1 MPGLTIRQDVK
12 DKLDAIGR
20 TDDWIVNWTTDGES
34 KQVNAR
40 APGKHDTVGLK
51 TNHTASCVSHTA
63 HLAAEDSL
71 EQCSDVKIAVDKGH
85 RFVNKIN
92 DSNLK
97 KEAFFKIIEDAGDDP
112 LAILRGTTNRWYFK
126 FREAERLLL
135 LRVHVERFQEIN
147 EDPEDEPLDE
157 DDWHNIAIYVNSI
170 KTLSHASDLLEGETY
185 PTASNVIPYLDT
197 VFMELGDLA
206 RRLPPGDKDFPQKL
220 LKNLQSTLPKRFP
233 GGYKTVAPF
242 NCLTLTNPKY
252 MDIYFTEAQK
262 DQALEDIAND
272 VIFDLAEVEDSDGS
286 PSAEHLP
293 VSPSISEMSSFARRR
308 AELLATKQASAA
320 PESGISG
327 NSLKNKLKAELTR
340 FLGLR
345 ETVEE
350 KDDPQQWWRE
360 HVTEF
365 PLLGRYYRAYCAF
378 QATSTASERVFNAEG
393 MVVTKS
399 RYVTK

>member
-1 MPGLTIRQDVK
+1 MPGATIRQDIK
-12 DKLDAIGR
+12 EKLDAIGR

-40 APGKHDTVGLK
+40 APGKHETVGLK

-71 EQCSDVKIAVDKGH
+71 DQCPDVKRAVEKGH
-85 RFVNKIN
+85 RFVIRIN

-97 KEAFFKIIEDAGDDP
+97 KEAFFKIIEDGGDDP
-112 LAILRGTTNRWYFK
+112 LAILRGTSNRWYFK

-135 LRVHVERFQEIN
+135 LRVHVERFQEMN
-147 EDPEDEPLDE
+147 EDPEDEPLGE
-157 DDWHNIAIYVNSI
+157 DDWHNIKIYVNSI
-170 KTLSHASDLLEGETY
+170 QTLSHASDLLEGETY

-233 GGYKTVAPF
+233 GGYKTMAPF

-252 MDIYFTEAQK
+252 MDIYFDEEQK
-262 DQALEDIAND
+262 DKALEDLASD
-272 VIFDLAEVEDSDGS
+272 VIFDHPEVEDSDGA
-286 PSAEHLP
+286 PSAGHLP
-293 VSPSISEMSSFARRR
+293 VSASISDMTSFARRR
-308 AELLATKQASAA
+308 AELLASKQAAA
-320 PESGISG
+320 VPVISG
-327 NSLKNKLKAELTR
+327 NSAKKKLKAELTR

-345 ETVEE
+345 DTVED

-360 HVTEF
+360 NVREF
-365 PLLGRYYRAYCAF
+365 PLLGRYYRAYYAF
-378 QATSTASERVFNAEG
+378 QATSTPSERVFNAEG
-393 MVVTKS
+393 MVVTKM

>member
-1 MPGLTIRQDVK
+1 MPGATIRLDIK

-40 APGKHDTVGLK
+40 AAGKHEAVGLK

-71 EQCSDVKIAVDKGH
+71 EQCPDVKRAVEKAH
-85 RFVNKIN
+85 RFVNRIN

-112 LAILRGTTNRWYFK
+112 LAILRGTSNRWYFK

-147 EDPEDEPLDE
+147 EDPEDDPLDE

-170 KTLSHASDLLEGETY
+170 KTLSHVSDLLEGETY
-185 PTASNVIPYLDT
+185 PTASNVIPYLDQ
-197 VFMELGDLA
+197 VFMELGDLS
-206 RRLPPGDKDFPQKL
+206 RRLPPADKDFPQKL
-220 LKNLQSTLPKRFP
+220 LKNLQTPVPKRFP
-233 GGYKTVAPF
+233 GGYKTVPPF

-272 VIFDLAEVEDSDGS
+272 VIFDLVEVEDSDRS

-308 AELLATKQASAA
+308 AELMATKQAAAA
-320 PESGISG
+320 PDSGISG
-327 NSLKNKLKAELTR
+327 NSLKNKLKAELNR

-350 KDDPQQWWRE
+350 KDNPQQWWRE
-360 HVTEF
+360 HVTDF

>member
-1 MPGLTIRQDVK
+1 MPGATIRLDIK

-71 EQCSDVKIAVDKGH
+71 EQCPDVKMSVDKGH

-112 LAILRGTTNRWYFK
+112 LAILRGTSNRWYFK
-126 FREAERLLL
+126 FRESERLLL
-135 LRVHVERFQEIN
+135 LRNHVERFQEMN
-147 EDPEDEPLDE
+147 EDPEVEPLDE
-157 DDWHNIAIYVNSI
+157 DDWHNIKIYVNSI
-170 KTLSHASDLLEGETY
+170 QTLSHASDLLEGETY

-233 GGYKTVAPF
+233 GG
-242 NCLTLTNPKY
+242 
-252 MDIYFTEAQK
+252 
-262 DQALEDIAND
+262 
-272 VIFDLAEVEDSDGS
+272 
-286 PSAEHLP
+286 
-293 VSPSISEMSSFARRR
+293 
-308 AELLATKQASAA
+308 
-320 PESGISG
+320 
-327 NSLKNKLKAELTR
+327 
-340 FLGLR
+340 
-345 ETVEE
+345 
-350 KDDPQQWWRE
+350 
-360 HVTEF
+360 
-365 PLLGRYYRAYCAF
+365 
-378 QATSTASERVFNAEG
+378 
-393 MVVTKS
+393 
-399 RYVTK
+399 

>member
-1 MPGLTIRQDVK
+1 MPGATIRQDIK
-12 DKLDAIGR
+12 EKLDAIGR

-40 APGKHDTVGLK
+40 AAGKHETVGLK

-157 DDWHNIAIYVNSI
+157 DDWHNIKIYVNSI
-170 KTLSHASDLLEGETY
+170 QTLSLASDLLEGESY

-233 GGYKTVAPF
+233 GGYKTMAPF

-252 MDIYFTEAQK
+252 MDIYFDEEQK
-262 DQALEDIAND
+262 YQALEDLASD
-272 VIFDLAEVEDSDGS
+272 VIFEQSEVEDSDGS
-286 PSAEHLP
+286 PAAGHLP
-293 VSPSISEMSSFARRR
+293 VSASTSDMTKFARRR
-308 AELLATKQASAA
+308 AELLASKQAAA
-320 PESGISG
+320 AQDTGISG
-327 NSLKNKLKAELTR
+327 NSVKKKLKAELTR
-340 FLGLR
+340 FLGR
-345 ETVEE
+345 RDTIED
-350 KDDPQQWWRE
+350 KDDPQQRGRE
-360 HVTEF
+360 NVREV

-378 QATSTASERVFNAEG
+378 QATSTPSERVFNAEG
-393 MVVTKS
+393 MVVTKT

>member
-1 MPGLTIRQDVK
+1 MPGAIIRQDIK

-40 APGKHDTVGLK
+40 AAGKHEAVGLK

-71 EQCSDVKIAVDKGH
+71 EQCPDVKRAVEKGH
-85 RFVNKIN
+85 RFVNRIN

-112 LAILRGTTNRWYFK
+112 LAILRGTSNRWYFK

-147 EDPEDEPLDE
+147 EDPEDDPLDE
-157 DDWHNIAIYVNSI
+157 DDWHNIAIYINSI
-170 KTLSHASDLLEGETY
+170 KTLSHVSDLLEGETY
-185 PTASNVIPYLDT
+185 PTASNVIPYLDQ
-197 VFMELGDLA
+197 VFMELGDLS
-206 RRLPPGDKDFPQKL
+206 RRLPPADKDFPQKL
-220 LKNLQSTLPKRFP
+220 LKNLQTPVPKRFP
-233 GGYKTVAPF
+233 GGYKTVPPF

-272 VIFDLAEVEDSDGS
+272 VIFDLVDVEDSDRS

-308 AELLATKQASAA
+308 AELMATKQAAAA
-320 PESGISG
+320 PDSGISG
-327 NSLKNKLKAELTR
+327 NSLKNKLKAELSR

-350 KDDPQQWWRE
+350 KDNPQQWWRE
-360 HVTEF
+360 HVTDF

>member
-1 MPGLTIRQDVK
+1 MQGATIRQDIK
-12 DKLDAIGR
+12 EKLDAIGR

-71 EQCSDVKIAVDKGH
+71 EQCPDVKMAVDKGH

-97 KEAFFKIIEDAGDDP
+97 KEAFFKIVEDAGEDP
-112 LAILRGTTNRWYFK
+112 LAILRGTSNRWYFK
-126 FREAERLLL
+126 FRESERLLL
-135 LRVHVERFQEIN
+135 LKNHVERFQEN
-147 EDPEDEPLDE
+147 EDDKEDEPLNE
-157 DDWHNIAIYVNSI
+157 DDWHNIKIYVNSI
-170 KTLSHASDLLEGETY
+170 QTLSHASDLLEGENY

-197 VFMELGDLA
+197 VFLELGELA
-206 RRLPPGDKDFPQKL
+206 RTLPSGDKDFPEKL
-220 LKNLQSTLPKRFP
+220 LKNLQSTQPKRFP
-233 GGYKTVAPF
+233 GGYKTMAPF

-252 MDIYFTEAQK
+252 MDIYFDEEQK
-262 DQALEDIAND
+262 NKALEDLASD
-272 VIFDLAEVEDSDGS
+272 VIFDHPEVEDSDGA
-286 PSAEHLP
+286 PSAGHLP
-293 VSPSISEMSSFARRR
+293 VSASISDMTSFARRR
-308 AELLATKQASAA
+308 AELLASKQAAA
-320 PESGISG
+320 AQDTGISG
-327 NSLKNKLKAELTR
+327 NSVKKKLKAELTR
-340 FLGLR
+340 FLGR
-345 ETVEE
+345 RDTIED

-360 HVTEF
+360 NVREF

-378 QATSTASERVFNAEG
+378 QATSTPSERVFNAEG
-393 MVVTKS
+393 MIVTKT